1 MARKRNRSGRSTR
14 RSQKTS
20 NLVWIV
26 TIAACIG
33 AVAAASYVALQVTKS
48 SEINEATL
56 CRQTGAINTTA
67 ILLDL
72 TDPLNTTQQARL
84 KTILDDEL
92 HETQRDTMI
101 TLGVVSEDE
110 SRWGALFAK
119 CKPATGEYA
128 NSLYENPDLIA
139 QLYKDEFL
147 DPVNDTILSMLT
159 GSKESQ
165 SPIMEAMQSLIAE
178 TPDFTRVPGRKKLIV
193 VSDML
198 QHSDILSFYRRQG
211 WDFFAENVG
220 DHRLAGNLSG
230 VEVEIYLIPRT
241 GAKTPKRDFAE
252 DFWVRYFDRQG
263 ARPPVS
269 RSLGDL

>member
-1 MARKRNRSGRSTR
+1 MARKRSRSRRSR
-14 RSQKTS
+14 RGSQKTS
-20 NLVWIV
+20 NLVWIL
-26 TIAACIG
+26 IILCCIG
-33 AVAAASYVALQVTKS
+33 VVSAASYVAIQVTKS
-48 SEINEATL
+48 SEINETSL

-84 KTILDDEL
+84 KTILNDEL
-92 HETQRDTMI
+92 HRTQRDTMI

-110 SRWGALFAK
+110 NRWGARFAK

-128 NSLYENPDLIA
+128 NSLYENPGLIA
-139 QLYKDEFL
+139 ERYRSEFL
-147 DPVNDTILSMLT
+147 NPVNDTLAAMLT
-159 GSKESQ
+159 SEKENQ

-178 TPDFTRVPGRKKLIV
+178 TPDFTRVQGRKKLIV

-198 QHSDILSFYRRQG
+198 QHSDTLSFYRRQG
-211 WDFFAENVG
+211 WDFFSGSIG
-220 DHRLAGNLSG
+220 DHRLAGNLSS
-230 VEVEIYLIPRT
+230 VEVEIYLIPRS
-241 GAKTPKRDFAE
+241 GPNIPKRQFAE